1 MRVGSEDDDQLEAD
15 GADEEETTDEEMD
28 EAEQVAKAK
37 AMAQM
42 LRPSG
47 GGAFGACSGESET
60 YQINAEQNPGYF
72 RAS

>member
-15 GADEEETTDEEMD
+15 GADEEETTDEDMD
-28 EAEQVAKAK
+28 EAGQVAKAK

-47 GGAFGACSGESET
+47 GGAYGAWSQVDER
-60 YQINAEQNPGYF
+60 YYPKR
-72 RAS
+72 RARTQDT